1 MSSAHSRI
9 SANPTSTR
17 GLAAV
22 ADAQAYRSCSGGS
35 AVSGFEVGLT
45 PGVCSAAARPAK
57 VALLIAG
64 LGWNRRARP
73 GERSETERKRVVGS

>member
-9 SANPTSTR
+9 LANPTSTR

-35 AVSGFEVGLT
+35 AVSGFEVGLP

-57 VALLIAG
+57 VALPI
-64 LGWNRRARP
+64 GWNRRARSCE
-73 GERSETERKRVVGS
+73 GSETERESLGID